1 MTRRIDRRQALGA
14 FGTVSLGALLAACG
28 SDRVETTDGG
38 TATVSPETT
47 TSPDTASRF
56 GDESNCTLTP
66 EMTEGPFYFDADKI
80 RSDIRDGHEG
90 VELQLALRV
99 RDASC
104 SPLANAV
111 VDLWHCDAEGAYSE
125 EGDPFLRGAQVT
137 NKDGIA
143 EFTTIYPGW
152 YQGRTVHIHAKVHLD
167 SSTVLTTQLFFDD
180 SVTDRVFTAAPYSDR
195 GERDVRNDADG
206 IFDDALVLDLSR
218 EGDGYLGTISFDVAA
233 ELNRGCSSSTTSR
246 TSSMSSAWR
255 CASRASRSS
264 RRAQAPRRSLRF
276 RTSGPT

>member
-1 MTRRIDRRQALGA
+1 MAMTRRIDRRQALGA

-38 TATVSPETT
+38 TATVEPETT

-56 GDESNCTLTP
+56 GEESNCTLTP

-90 VELQLALRV
+90 TELQLALRV
-99 RDASC
+99 RDSEC
-104 SPLANAV
+104 RPLANAV
-111 VDLWHCDAEGAYSE
+111 VDLWHCDAAGSYSE
-125 EGDPFLRGAQVT
+125 EDDPFLRGAQVT

-167 SSTVLTTQLFFDD
+167 SSTVLTTQLYFDD
-180 SVTDRVFTAAPYSDR
+180 TVTDRVFAAAPYDTR
-195 GERDVRNDADG
+195 GEREVRNDGDG
-206 IFDDALVLDLSR
+206 IFDMALVLDLSR

-233 ELNRGCSSSTTSR
+233 G
-246 TSSMSSAWR
+246 
-255 CASRASRSS
+255 
-264 RRAQAPRRSLRF
+264 
-276 RTSGPT
+276 

>member
-1 MTRRIDRRQALGA
+1 MAMTRRIDRRQALGA

-38 TATVSPETT
+38 TATVEPETT
-47 TSPDTASRF
+47 TSPDAASRF
-56 GDESNCTLTP
+56 GEDSNCTLTP

-90 VELQLALRV
+90 TQLQLALRV
-99 RDASC
+99 RDAEC
-104 SPLANAV
+104 RPIANAV
-111 VDLWHCDAEGAYSE
+111 VDLWHCDAEGGYSQE
-125 EGDPFLRGAQVT
+125 DDPFLRGAQVT

-180 SVTDRVFTAAPYSDR
+180 AVTDRVFAAAPYSSR
-195 GERDVRNDADG
+195 GERDTRNGNDG
-206 IFDDALVLDLSR
+206 IFDEAVVLDLSR
-218 EGDGYLGTISFDVAA
+218 DGDGYLGTISFDVAA
-233 ELNRGCSSSTTSR
+233 S
-246 TSSMSSAWR
+246 
-255 CASRASRSS
+255 
-264 RRAQAPRRSLRF
+264 
-276 RTSGPT
+276 